1 MKLLRTIRL
10 DPSDTF
16 VFERAAEPGEW
27 AVTGHLHVLPTPIRA
42 AAKARRARRSARA
55 FSASHSLG
63 WSTLVQIVEASD
75 DDRLAAVDTLAKQLV
90 AHFGAPSIADA
101 VAAAEEEFEFA
112 ASLCNHP
119 LDTLIAMHRS
129 HEGGEIREAFRT
141 LRPKDGPKPLRAF
154 AFLDVEGEDEPA
166 DEVDLAAMAKR
177 QDRATNVGVY
187 SHLLDAGTL
196 ASLDDLAPFGEVGAR
211 CARRISPASWR
222 SRTSWPAPDICRGT
236 PDRRRSSASRR

>member
-16 VFERAAEPGEW
+16 VFDHAAEPGEW
-27 AVTGHLHVLPTPIRA
+27 AVTGTFMYAEDDPSALQGKARA
-42 AAKARRARRSARA
+42 AFRSGFLGVA
-55 FSASHSLG
+55 SLG
-63 WSTLVQIVEASD
+63 WSTLVQIVEVSD
-75 DDRLAAVDTLAKQLV
+75 HDRLAAIDILAKQLV
-90 AHFGAPSIADA
+90 AHFGAPTIENA

-129 HEGGEIREAFRT
+129 HDGGEIREAFRT

-166 DEVDLAAMAKR
+166 DEIDLAAMAK
-177 QDRATNVGVY
+177 DKK
-187 SHLLDAGTL
+187 S
-196 ASLDDLAPFGEVGAR
+196 EK
-211 CARRISPASWR
+211 
-222 SRTSWPAPDICRGT
+222 
-236 PDRRRSSASRR
+236 